1 MTGNLS
7 DRKTDHLTLCAT
19 GDVGFDRQTTCL
31 QDVRLIHDSLPELA
45 VDEIDLGLTLF
56 GKKLKAPL
64 LIAAMTGG
72 NDKAGEINR
81 ELASIAE
88 ERGYAFGLGSQ
99 RAMHVR
105 HEAAGTYNVR
115 ERASSTVVFGNI
127 GVVQA
132 KAMSTREVRGLV
144 DEVGADA
151 LCIHLNPA
159 QELIQADGDR
169 DFRGGL
175 DTIKRLHEELG
186 VPVIVKETGNG
197 LSRSVG
203 VRLRSVGVRHVD
215 VSGAGGTSWVAVEL
229 RRAEQRADQRG
240 QDLGL
245 ALRNWG
251 VPTGV
256 SVALLQP
263 LGFDTIIATGG
274 VSTGLDAARAIA
286 LGAHVVGIAR
296 PVLQAFHN
304 GGRDGAIAALTK
316 IETVLRATLLLTGS
330 RDLAALRRA
339 PRVITGE
346 LAAYVEQLG
355 GNGV

>member
-1 MTGNLS
+1 MPCTS
-7 DRKTDHLTLCAT
+7 AT
-19 GDVGFDRQTTCL
+19 SR
-31 QDVRLIHDSLPELA
+31 P
-45 VDEIDLGLTLF
+45 
-56 GKKLKAPL
+56 P
-64 LIAAMTGG
+64 
-72 NDKAGEINR
+72 
-81 ELASIAE
+81 
-88 ERGYAFGLGSQ
+88 
-99 RAMHVR
+99 
-105 HEAAGTYNVR
+105 TYRVR
-115 ERASSTVVFGNI
+115 ERAKSTVVFGNI

-132 KAMSTREVRGLV
+132 KGMSTSEVRGLV

-169 DFRGGL
+169 DFRGCL

-203 VRLRSVGVRHVD
+203 VRLRSIGVRHVD

-229 RRAEQRADQRG
+229 RRAEQRGDQRG
-240 QDLGL
+240 QDLGE

-256 SVALLQP
+256 SVALNQP

-274 VSTGLDAARAIA
+274 ITTGLDAARAIA
-286 LGAHVVGIAR
+286 LGAHMVGIAR

-304 GGRDGAIAALTK
+304 GGREGAVAALDK
-316 IETVLRATLLLTGS
+316 IETELRATLLLTGS